1 MDTGPD
7 SAIASTVATNGAEL
21 AASIEALAKKHGQE
35 KTDLAMLLKAKTD
48 RAGEVVGYEI
58 PEEFSVPAESGRMR
72 RMEILAAVVVTA
84 VCAPFAY
91 MLTMAL
97 LSACL
102 ENLHALVISIP
113 VVVALL
119 IFACITA

>member
-1 MDTGPD
+1 M
-7 SAIASTVATNGAEL
+7 EL
-21 AASIEALAKKHGQE
+21 
-35 KTDLAMLLKAKTD
+35 
-48 RAGEVVGYEI
+48 
-58 PEEFSVPAESGRMR
+58 
-72 RMEILAAVVVTA
+72 LAAVVVTA

-97 LSACL
+97 LGACL

-119 IFACITA
+119 IFACVIA